1 MTMYSNSR
9 CAGMALALAVTLLL
23 SACGGSSYDS
33 ADAGTPATP
42 ATPLPTSEVPS
53 RASQSIMGFIS
64 YLKLL
69 VVSAADQLEPVDT
82 SMVVAPA
89 DDSGEPVAVN

>member
-1 MTMYSNSR
+1 MTMHINRR
-9 CAGMALALAVTLLL
+9 CVGLALAVTLML
-23 SACGGSSYDS
+23 SACGGSSHDS
-33 ADAGTPATP
+33 TDNGTPASPP
-42 ATPLPTSEVPS
+42 ATSEIPAS
-53 RASQSIMGFIS
+53 ASQSIMGFIS

-89 DDSGEPVAVN
+89 DDTGEPVAIN